1 MKMIMM
7 MMMMMMM
14 MMIIMMMMI
23 MIVIKTVLAMSD
35 TFPLMDSPLQFSPQT
50 TPPSEVALLLY
61 CTYNVNEITEYLF

>member
-1 MKMIMM
+1 MIMM

-14 MMIIMMMMI
+14 TIIMMMMI

-35 TFPLMDSPLQFSPQT
+35 TFPLIDSPLHFSPQT
-50 TPPSEVALLLY
+50 TPPSEVVPLLY